1 MTTAA
6 ANPPIVSVSDLRFS
20 YLRGGAVISALRGV
34 SLDVQPGEAVGLVGE
49 SGSGKSTLARVLLGL
64 TNPRLSRIESGRIV
78 IDGQD
83 VTGFGAQQWQA
94 LRGHPVAMMFQDPL
108 TYLNPVMTVGRQI
121 AESVRL
127 HDAGVEVGARVREL
141 LGLVRLPEG
150 AAKAYAHELSGG
162 MRQRALLAV
171 ALGCR
176 PRLLVAD
183 EPTTALDVTTQAE
196 IMALL
201 ADLRQRLGM
210 AMLLISHD
218 LGLVASACTRI
229 VVMYAGRTVE
239 WGATDGVFKASAHP
253 YTVGL
258 LQSARVVRDAA
269 GRFPTIGG
277 DVPNLAHPIEG
288 CPFRPRCAFAFDAC
302 VRMPEPVAVPGER
315 EHAVRCWHF
324 EERLRSTEE
333 APHGALGG

>member
-1 MTTAA
+1 VSANAA
-6 ANPPIVSVSDLRFS
+6 AAPIVSVSDLRFS
-20 YLRGGAVISALRGV
+20 YLRGGAVVSALRGV
-34 SLDVQPGEAVGLVGE
+34 SLAVQPGEAVGLVGE
-49 SGSGKSTLARVLLGL
+49 SGSGKSTLARVLVGL
-64 TNPRLSRIESGRIV
+64 THPRLSRIEAGRIV
-78 IDGQD
+78 IDGRD
-83 VTGFGAQQWQA
+83 VTGLGPQQWPS

-127 HDAGVEVGARVREL
+127 HDRGVDVAARIGEL
-141 LGLVRLPEG
+141 LGLVRLPESV
-150 AAKAYAHELSGG
+150 AKAYAHELSGG
-162 MRQRALLAV
+162 MRQRALLAI

-201 ADLRQRLGM
+201 ADLRRGLGM

-229 VVMYAGRTVE
+229 YVMYAGRTIE
-239 WGATDGVFKASAHP
+239 WGSTEGVFRASAHP
-253 YTVGL
+253 YTAGL
-258 LQSARVVRDAA
+258 LESARIVRDAA

-277 DVPNLAHPIEG
+277 DVPNLAQPIEG
-288 CPFRPRCAFAFDAC
+288 CPFRPRCAFAFEPC
-302 VRMPEPVAVPGER
+302 VRMPEPVELPGDR
-315 EHAVRCWHF
+315 EHAVRCWYS
-324 EERLRSTEE
+324 EEQLRSNAEP
-333 APHGALGG
+333 ARAD

>member
-1 MTTAA
+1 VSAA
-6 ANPPIVSVSDLRFS
+6 AEGQPIVAVSDLRFS
-20 YLRGGAVISALRGV
+20 YLRGGAVVSALRGV
-34 SLDVQPGEAVGLVGE
+34 SLDVDPGEAVGLVGE

-64 TNPRLSRIESGRIV
+64 THPRLSRIESGRVV

-83 VTGFGAQQWQA
+83 VTGFTAQQWQT
-94 LRGHPVAMMFQDPL
+94 LRGHPLAMMFQDPL

-127 HDAGVEVGARVREL
+127 HDGGVDVGARVREL
-141 LGLVRLPEG
+141 LGLVRLPESV
-150 AAKAYAHELSGG
+150 AKSYAHELSGG

-229 VVMYAGRTVE
+229 YVMYAGRTVE
-239 WGATDGVFKASAHP
+239 WGSTDGVFKAAAHP
-253 YTVGL
+253 YTAGL
-258 LQSARVVRDAA
+258 LASARVVRDAA

-277 DVPNLAHPIEG
+277 DVPNLAQPIEG
-288 CPFRPRCAFAFDAC
+288 CPFRPRCAFAFAPC
-302 VRMPEPVAVPGER
+302 VQMPEPIAVPGDR
-315 EHAVRCWHF
+315 AHAVRCWYF
-324 EERLRSTEE
+324 EERLRSGAE
-333 APHGALGG
+333 AARAG

>member
-1 MTTAA
+1 MSSAA
-6 ANPPIVSVSDLRFS
+6 ANQPIVSVSDLRFS
-20 YLRGGAVISALRGV
+20 YLRGGAAVSALRGV
-34 SLDVQPGEAVGLVGE
+34 TLDVQPGEAVGLVGE
-49 SGSGKSTLARVLLGL
+49 SGSGKSTLARELLGL
-64 TNPRLSRIESGRIV
+64 TQPRLSRIESGRIV
-78 IDGQD
+78 IDGND
-83 VTGFGAQQWQA
+83 VTAFGAQQWQA
-94 LRGHPVAMMFQDPL
+94 LRGHPLAMMFQDPL

-127 HDAGVEVGARVREL
+127 HDQGVDVGARVREL
-141 LGLVRLPEG
+141 LGLVRLPESI
-150 AAKAYAHELSGG
+150 AKSYAHELSGG

-201 ADLRQRLGM
+201 ADLRRRLGM

-229 VVMYAGRTVE
+229 YVMYAGRTVE
-239 WGATDGVFKASAHP
+239 WGSTDGVFKASAHP
-253 YTVGL
+253 YTTGL

-288 CPFRPRCAFAFDAC
+288 CPFRPRCALAFEPC
-302 VRMPEPVAVPGER
+302 TQMPETVVVPGDR

-324 EERLRSTEE
+324 EERR
-333 APHGALGG
+333 GGRAC

>member
-1 MTTAA
+1 VSATSSAQ
-6 ANPPIVSVSDLRFS
+6 PIVSVSDLRFS
-20 YLRGGAVISALRGV
+20 YLRGGAVVLALRGV
-34 SLDVQPGEAVGLVGE
+34 SIDVQPGEAVGLVGE

-64 TNPRLSRIESGRIV
+64 THPRLSRIEGGRV
-78 IDGQD
+78 VVDGRD
-83 VTGFGAQQWQA
+83 VTAFSAQQWQA
-94 LRGHPVAMMFQDPL
+94 LRGHPLAMMFQDPL

-127 HDAGVEVGARVREL
+127 HDGGVDVGARVREL
-141 LGLVRLPEG
+141 LGLVRLPESV
-150 AAKAYAHELSGG
+150 AKSYAHELSGG

-218 LGLVASACTRI
+218 LGLVAAACTRI
-229 VVMYAGRTVE
+229 YVMYAGRTVE
-239 WGATDGVFKASAHP
+239 WGSTGGVFKTAAHP
-253 YTVGL
+253 YTAGL

-288 CPFRPRCAFAFDAC
+288 CPFRPRCAFAFAPC
-302 VRMPEPVAVPGER
+302 VEMPAPVAVPGDR

-324 EERLRSTEE
+324 EERLRSAAE
-333 APHGALGG
+333 AARAE

>member
-1 MTTAA
+1 MSAEA
-6 ANPPIVSVSDLRFS
+6 SDRPIVSVSDLRFS

-34 SLDVQPGEAVGLVGE
+34 SLAVQPGEAVGLVGE

-64 TNPRLSRIESGRIV
+64 THARLSRIDAGRIV

-83 VTGFGAQQWQA
+83 VTGLDARQWEA

-108 TYLNPVMTVGRQI
+108 TYLNPVMKVGRQI
-121 AESVRL
+121 AESVRR
-127 HDAGVEVGARVREL
+127 HDRGANVGARVREL
-141 LGLVRLPEG
+141 LGLVRLPESV
-150 AAKAYAHELSGG
+150 AKGYAHELSGG

-183 EPTTALDVTTQAE
+183 EPTTALDVTTQTE

-229 VVMYAGRTVE
+229 YVMYAGRTVE
-239 WGATDGVFKASAHP
+239 WGSTDSVFDDSAHP

-258 LQSARVVRDAA
+258 LQSARVVRNAA
-269 GRFPTIGG
+269 GRFATIGG
-277 DVPNLAHPIEG
+277 DVPNLAQPIEG
-288 CPFRPRCAFAFDAC
+288 CPFRPRCAFAFEPC
-302 VRMPEPVAVPGER
+302 VRMPEPVGVAGNPD
-315 EHAVRCWHF
+315 HAVRCWYF
-324 EERLRSTEE
+324 EEQLRSGAE
-333 APHGALGG
+333 AARVG

>member
-1 MTTAA
+1 MSAVT
-6 ANPPIVSVSDLRFS
+6 PDRPIVSVSDLRFS
-20 YLRGGAVISALRGV
+20 YLRGGAAVSALRGV
-34 SLDVQPGEAVGLVGE
+34 TLDVQPGEAVGLVGE

-64 TNPRLSRIESGRIV
+64 TQPRLSRIESGRIV
-78 IDGQD
+78 IDGND
-83 VTGFGAQQWQA
+83 VTAFGAQQWQA
-94 LRGHPVAMMFQDPL
+94 LRGHPLAMMFQDPL

-127 HDAGVEVGARVREL
+127 HDQGVDVGARVREL
-141 LGLVRLPEG
+141 LGLVRLPESV
-150 AAKAYAHELSGG
+150 AKSYAHELSGG

-201 ADLRQRLGM
+201 ADLRRRLGM

-218 LGLVASACTRI
+218 LGLVASACARI

-239 WGATDGVFKASAHP
+239 WGSTVGVFKASAHP
-253 YTVGL
+253 YTAGL
-258 LQSARVVRDAA
+258 LQSARVARDAA

-288 CPFRPRCAFAFDAC
+288 CPFRPRCAFAFEPC
-302 VRMPEPVAVPGER
+302 VEMPAPVAVPGDR
-315 EHAVRCWHF
+315 AHAVRCWHF
-324 EERLRSTEE
+324 EERSRS
-333 APHGALGG
+333 GAEDARAD